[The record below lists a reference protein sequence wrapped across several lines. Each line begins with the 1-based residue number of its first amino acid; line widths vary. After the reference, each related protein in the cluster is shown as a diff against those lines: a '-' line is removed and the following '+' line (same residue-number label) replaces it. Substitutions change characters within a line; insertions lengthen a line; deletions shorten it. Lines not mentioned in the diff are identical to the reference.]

1 MTKKETDHEQ
11 AISRVMALFDSMP
24 AVTEE
29 QVKLWS
35 EIEDAAACKKCS
47 RVIYCGASKL
57 CSDPECGLKNGN
69 KER

>member
-1 MTKKETDHEQ
+1 MTKKSSKED
-11 AISRVMALFDSMP
+11 AISRMMAVFDSTP
-24 AVTEE
+24 SFTEE
-29 QVKLWS
+29 QIKKWS
-35 EIEDAAACKKCS
+35 EIEDAAACKKCG